1 MANQAGA
8 YWGLMSGPRKGQR
21 HYSRTLKAWQK
32 HIGALAFPALFAV
45 CWSNSVI
52 AAAGAGGGYIGPPPN
67 ISLLPKTAV
76 VVNRMPATA
85 ARANPEQLLIEVY
98 KALGANQLR
107 RAQEK
112 ADVLV
117 ATYPTFRLGQLLRG
131 DLLMMHTHHVDSFGY
146 GSGVSQ
152 EALRNLREEAMVR
165 LKSLR
170 DRPDPNLMPRA
181 ILQLR
186 PDQRFALLV
195 DARRSRLYVYQNIDG
210 RPKLLTDYYISQG
223 KLGVNKLREG
233 DQKTPIGVYYITS
246 QVAAARLPD
255 FYGTGALPINYPNDW
270 DRVNGRSG
278 SGIWLHGVPSD
289 SYSRPPLSSDGCV
302 VLTNEDL
309 NKLLNSVDIGKTP
322 VVISEYAEFV
332 SKEKWEGDKSVA
344 DRVLDNWLADIESA
358 NVARISGHYS
368 KRFRSERGE
377 DRNTWLAKHRDFTAA
392 GAGAAYKLQDTSAFA
407 YPGNEKMMVITFT
420 QQPLKTKTRILPQPV
435 RKRQYWAHEGAQWKI
450 ISESVL

>member
-1 MANQAGA
+1 MPSTADRAPSMA
-8 YWGLMSGPRKGQR
+8 
-21 HYSRTLKAWQK
+21 
-32 HIGALAFPALFAV
+32 
-45 CWSNSVI
+45 
-52 AAAGAGGGYIGPPPN
+52 
-67 ISLLPKTAV
+67 
-76 VVNRMPATA
+76 NRMPAVVDRLPA
-85 ARANPEQLLIEVY
+85 VAPRANPEQLLIEVY

-107 RAQEK
+107 KAQERV
-112 ADVLV
+112 DVLV
-117 ATYPTFRLGQLLRG
+117 AAYPTFRLGQLLRG
-131 DLLMMHTHHVDSFGY
+131 DLLMMHTHHVDRFGY

-152 EALRNLREEAMVR
+152 DALRNLREEAMVR

-170 DRPDPNLMPRA
+170 ERPDPDLMPRA

-195 DARRSRLYVYQNIDG
+195 DARRSRLYVFQNVDG

-246 QVAAARLPD
+246 QVAGARLPD

-309 NKLLNSVDIGKTP
+309 NKLLNSIDIGKTP
-322 VVISEYAEFV
+322 VVITEYAEFV
-332 SKEKWEGDKSVA
+332 SKEKWDGDKSVA
-344 DRVLDNWLADIESA
+344 ERVLENWRTDIESA
-358 NVARISGHYS
+358 NVTKISSHYS
-368 KRFRSERGE
+368 RRFRSERGE
-377 DRNTWLAKHRDFTAA
+377 DRNAWMARHRDFTAA
-392 GAGAAYKLQDTSAFA
+392 GVGAAYNLQDISAFG
-407 YPGNEKMMVITFT
+407 YPGSEKMMVITFT
-420 QQPLKTKTRILPQPV
+420 QQPLKSKARFPLQPV
-435 RKRQYWAHEGAQWKI
+435 RKRQYWVHEGAQWKI